1 MRAAADQGISRGR
14 LRSSD
19 LGRPTRSVYAA
30 NPPTALHERAA
41 AFALALPDHVAF
53 SHSTAAAL
61 WGLPLPRRLEDHTLL
76 HVIGNT
82 RHGAVERAGCQSHRG
97 AENRRVVQH
106 GGLALTSLADTWC
119 DVGAFGRA
127 RCSVDDLVVLA
138 DAILG
143 PPGVRAGELR
153 ADLLETLTSRVRPRG
168 KRMLLAAL
176 DLARAGSASAME
188 SRARLVFH
196 WGGLPEPELNAEVS
210 FEAGGW
216 MLRSDFVWREQRV
229 IAEYQGVHHADRRRL
244 SDDVHRRYLATDEG
258 WRYVEVFA
266 EDVFQEFRRAQL
278 LARLRVALGL
288 RW

>member
-1 MRAAADQGISRGR
+1 
-14 LRSSD
+14 
-19 LGRPTRSVYAA
+19 
-30 NPPTALHERAA
+30 
-41 AFALALPDHVAF
+41 
-53 SHSTAAAL
+53 
-61 WGLPLPRRLEDHTLL
+61 
-76 HVIGNT
+76 
-82 RHGAVERAGCQSHRG
+82 
-97 AENRRVVQH
+97 
-106 GGLALTSLADTWC
+106 
-119 DVGAFGRA
+119 
-127 RCSVDDLVVLA
+127 
-138 DAILG
+138 
-143 PPGVRAGELR
+143 
-153 ADLLETLTSRVRPRG
+153 
-168 KRMLLAAL
+168 
-176 DLARAGSASAME
+176 ME